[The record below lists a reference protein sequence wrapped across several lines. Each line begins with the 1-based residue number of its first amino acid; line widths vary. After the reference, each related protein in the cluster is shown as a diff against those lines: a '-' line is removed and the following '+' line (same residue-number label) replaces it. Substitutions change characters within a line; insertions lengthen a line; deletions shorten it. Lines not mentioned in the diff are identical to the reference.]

1 MKKRT
6 VIGLI
11 CMVLAVAVTFIVAPM
26 VNKLSSDTERAVR
39 LCTNVN
45 RGVQITGDM
54 LEIVEIKAGS
64 LPAGAITDERL
75 IVGKY
80 ASTLLYAGDYLSA
93 EKLTGEANTAS
104 DVLSCL
110 DGSKVAVSVTIS
122 SFAAG
127 LSGKLENGD
136 IISLIVIDRE
146 TGEASIPEA
155 LTYMKVITTT
165 TSGGIDQDAIVKN
178 EDGSY
183 EIPTTVTLLA
193 NREQAMLLTRF
204 EKETTIT
211 AALVYR
217 GSSETA
223 KLFLDKQDEY
233 FLSPEEEPADEPG
246 EPTETSELDA
256 SLEPTNTERPTAE
269 NTADDSSEGGE

>member
-1 MKKRT
+1 M
-6 VIGLI
+6 
-11 CMVLAVAVTFIVAPM
+11 
-26 VNKLSSDTERAVR
+26 
-39 LCTNVN
+39 
-45 RGVQITGDM
+45 
-54 LEIVEIKAGS
+54 
-64 LPAGAITDERL
+64 
-75 IVGKY
+75 
-80 ASTLLYAGDYLSA
+80 
-93 EKLTGEANTAS
+93 
-104 DVLSCL
+104 
-110 DGSKVAVSVTIS
+110 
-122 SFAAG
+122 
-127 LSGKLENGD
+127 
-136 IISLIVIDRE
+136 
-146 TGEASIPEA
+146 
-155 LTYMKVITTT
+155 
-165 TSGGIDQDAIVKN
+165 
-178 EDGSY
+178 
-183 EIPTTVTLLA
+183 TLLA